1 MINFS
6 ISIENKMY
14 VLTIEKTIYE
24 FEFETLSQIYTFI
37 DEYIDIHHDKL

>member
-6 ISIENKMY
+6 ISVENNMY

-24 FEFETLSQIYTFI
+24 FEFETLDKLYKFI
-37 DEYIDIHHDKL
+37 DEYIDVHHDKL